1 MPTNVWTL
9 HANGISGGSNGQ
21 DLVGCHITKNSAGTA
36 YEFTAPNIN
45 TILSVTQTTTLP
57 TAPFTFP
64 QFGYDD
70 NTWNIAVTT
79 LDGGPSSNQAEGT
92 WGTLGKPSIKET
104 GPQSGEW
111 TAQAGS
117 TAGDDLAASATK
129 SS

>member
-70 NTWNIAVTT
+70 KVDWVST
-79 LDGGPSSNQAEGT
+79 GGGASLELIEQGDLPGLVALRNASNA
-92 WGTLGKPSIKET
+92 P
-104 GPQSGEW
+104 
-111 TAQAGS
+111 A
-117 TAGDDLAASATK
+117 
-129 SS
+129 